1 MDVPTWNL
9 VVGWSSMA
17 AGVMSGAWIGL
28 SFAQDGWLG
37 GYSSFPRRMLRLGH
51 IACFGIGIL
60 NVLFALTVQA
70 MPLPP
75 TLRLVGSI
83 GFTAAALTMAPC
95 CFLTAWRAQF
105 QRLFPIPVL
114 SAFTG
119 VLALVGGLLA

>member
-28 SFAQDGWLG
+28 SFDKEDWLG

-75 TLRLVGSI
+75 GLRLIGSI

-105 QRLFPIPVL
+105 QRLFPVPVL
-114 SAFTG
+114 SAFIG